1 MAAKSELLLL
11 SWVLTPYPTN
21 IKTKP
26 GRQHHRAPKYRKCR
40 QSNCKAVS
48 SFGSQVNRSSLQN
61 VRGAKT
67 RYMPQ
72 HCHWGDMISLP
83 QKDFL
88 PILRTQYG
96 SKNHVLNFDHAHQYH
111 CTVSLKTGAKTNS
124 PFSCSD
130 TADANCKVSCTQN
143 LSLRYGE
150 TEYQPR

>member
-1 MAAKSELLLL
+1 MSCCYYLESSLPILQTSKQNQEDNIIEPQNIGNAGNPTAKLFQAL
-11 SWVLTPYPTN
+11 V
-21 IKTKP
+21 
-26 GRQHHRAPKYRKCR
+26 H
-40 QSNCKAVS
+40 
-48 SFGSQVNRSSLQN
+48 RSSLQN

-96 SKNHVLNFDHAHQYH
+96 SKNHVLKFDHAPQYH

-130 TADANCKVSCTQN
+130 TATADANCKVSCTQIRRAGI
-143 LSLRYGE
+143 S
-150 TEYQPR
+150 TEIV

>member
-1 MAAKSELLLL
+1 MMAEQTLSCCYYLESSLPILQTSKLNQEDNIIEPQNIGNAGNPTAELFQAL
-11 SWVLTPYPTN
+11 V
-21 IKTKP
+21 
-26 GRQHHRAPKYRKCR
+26 HRT
-40 QSNCKAVS
+40 
-48 SFGSQVNRSSLQN
+48 SLQN

-96 SKNHVLNFDHAHQYH
+96 SKNHVLKFDHTPQYH

-124 PFSCSD
+124 PFSCFD
-130 TADANCKVSCTQN
+130 TADANCKVSCTRN

-150 TEYQPR
+150 MEYQPR